1 VAHFDRGRDHR
12 VDSGIGFMV
21 MNARDFLQFDVVM
34 FGILLYALLGK
45 AADTATRQLERWFLR
60 WNPNY
65 LHA

>member
-1 VAHFDRGRDHR
+1 
-12 VDSGIGFMV
+12 MV

-45 AADTATRQLERWFLR
+45 AADTATRQLERWLLR

-65 LHA
+65 QHA